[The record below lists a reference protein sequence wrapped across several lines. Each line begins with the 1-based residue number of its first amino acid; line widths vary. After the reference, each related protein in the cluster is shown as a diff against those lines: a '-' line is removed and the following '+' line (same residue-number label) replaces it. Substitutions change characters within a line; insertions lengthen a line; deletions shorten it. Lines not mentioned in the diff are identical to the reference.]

1 MATLE
6 ENLKLLE
13 LADSE
18 IVVFLKLASLGKA
31 SAVAIA
37 QSTEINRTTVYS
49 ILKQLKQRGLVIEDL
64 GRSVHEFHICPVSQL
79 VQLIETEERT
89 LEVKK
94 EAAKQIA
101 KSLSEMTS
109 KASYVIPKIQFI
121 TEDKIERF
129 LYQQSPEWSQS
140 IKEDGGFYWG
150 FQDQH
155 FAESFS
161 EWIDW
166 YWKQPFSEPITLQLL
181 SNDSE
186 EEQRVAANNYT
197 RRHIAFWKDTVKFT
211 STLWV
216 MGDYVVTIVLSES
229 PHHLVE
235 IHDATLASNLR
246 EVFKTIWSD
255 LKKPSL

>member
-6 ENLKLLE
+6 ENLKQLE
-13 LADSE
+13 LTDSE
-18 IVVFLKLASLGKA
+18 ITVFLKLASMGKA

-49 ILKQLKQRGLVIEDL
+49 ILKQLKNRGLVIEDL
-64 GRSVHEFHICPVSQL
+64 GRSVHEFRVSPASNL
-79 VQLIETEERT
+79 IQLIEEEERM
-89 LEVKK
+89 LEIKK
-94 EAAKQIA
+94 DAAEEIA
-101 KSLSEMTS
+101 KALSEMTQ
-109 KASYVIPKIQFI
+109 KADYIIPKIQFI
-121 TEDKIERF
+121 TEDKIDRF

-140 IKEDGGFYWG
+140 MKVNDGFYWG
-150 FQDQH
+150 FQDQY
-155 FAESFS
+155 FAGSFS

-166 YWKQPFSEPITLQLL
+166 YWKQTFSESVTLQLL

-186 EEQRVAANNYT
+186 EERRVAANNYA

-255 LKKPSL
+255 LKK

>member
-1 MATLE
+1 MATFE
-6 ENLKLLE
+6 DNLKQLG

-18 IVVFLKLASLGKA
+18 VAVFLKLASMGKA
-31 SAVAIA
+31 SALAISDA
-37 QSTEINRTTVYS
+37 TAINRTTVYS
-49 ILKQLKQRGLVIEDL
+49 VLKQLKKRGLVIEDI
-64 GRSVHEFHICPVSQL
+64 GRWIHEFRISPVSNL
-79 VQLIETEERT
+79 GEFLENEERE
-89 LEVKK
+89 LDRKK
-94 EAAKQIA
+94 EAAKEVA
-101 KSLSEMTS
+101 KVLSEMTA
-109 KASYVIPKIQFI
+109 KATYVVPKIQFI

-129 LYQQSPEWSQS
+129 LYQQAPEWSQS
-140 IKEDGGFYWG
+140 MKAHDGHYWG
-150 FQDQH
+150 FQDQY
-155 FAESFS
+155 FAGSFN

-166 YWKQPFSEPITLQLL
+166 YWKQSFSEPITLQLL

-186 EEQRVAANNYT
+186 EERRVAANNYT

-216 MGDYVVTIVLSES
+216 MGDYVVTIVLSQT

-255 LKKPSL
+255 VKK